1 MIGNI
6 PVYGE
11 YERKGSGGP
20 EGSCRVCGYQGPMY
34 HGPTGYECDKCHSM
48 NVRLKLKDG
57 RLYDQFSKQLL
68 PAPA

>member
-20 EGSCRVCGYQGPMY
+20 EGSCRVCGYQGPMA
-34 HGPTGYECDKCHSM
+34 HGLTGYECEKCHSQDL
-48 NVRLKLKDG
+48 RLKLKDG
-57 RLYDQFSKQLL
+57 RQWDQVSKQVV
-68 PAPA
+68 AS